1 MHKVVV
7 LSCTNRTGSNTL
19 KVARIYEHILHSL
32 GTQTEFLDFQNLPA
46 TITATELYGK
56 RTPGYDDFIKQYIS
70 ANTRFVFV
78 SPEYNGSY
86 PGILKVFLESMHPR
100 EWANKR
106 ACLVGVSDG
115 RAGNLRGMEHLTG
128 VLQYLKLHVYHNKLP
143 ISVVGKLLDE
153 NGGFNSPE
161 QQKVCEMQMRDFLA
175 F

>member
-7 LSCTNRTGSNTL
+7 LSCTNRPGSNTL
-19 KVARIYEHILHSL
+19 KVARIYERILLSL
-32 GTQTEFLDFQNLPA
+32 GVQTEFLDFQTLPPN
-46 TITATELYGK
+46 ITDTELYGK
-56 RTPGYDDFIKQYIS
+56 RTQAYDGFIRQHIS

-100 EWANKR
+100 EWANKKV
-106 ACLVGVSDG
+106 CLVGVSDG

-128 VLQYLKLHVYHNKLP
+128 VLQYLKIHVFHNKLP
-143 ISVVGKLLDE
+143 ISLVGKLLNED
-153 NGGFNSPE
+153 GTFNNPD
-161 QQKVCEMQMRDFLA
+161 QQRVCEMQMRDFLA